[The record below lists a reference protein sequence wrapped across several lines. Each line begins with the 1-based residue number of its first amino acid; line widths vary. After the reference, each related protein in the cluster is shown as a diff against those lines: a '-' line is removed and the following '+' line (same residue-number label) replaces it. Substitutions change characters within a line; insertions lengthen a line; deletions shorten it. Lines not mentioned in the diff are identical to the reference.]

1 VKEDQ
6 YVRQAEH
13 WSTTQYADSE
23 AYLAHRAALI
33 AGLGAALAPG
43 DTVLDLACGD
53 GGLAPHL
60 ALHELRY
67 LGVDATPAMVE
78 EARRHGI
85 DAEVGDLNTYAP
97 TEPVAATT
105 CFRAIYYATDREAFF
120 RHAAGYTTR
129 KLVFDLNP
137 RQYALATVV
146 AELRTAGFE
155 DVELRPFFV
164 PQRRALPRA
173 LGGMLVAAEQ
183 AGPLARL
190 ALRYRFTYVVAASR
204 RDLRAK
210 ATAAEKAEDQQ
221 DEQDDDQDRDDAH

>member
-1 VKEDQ
+1 MKEDQ
-6 YVRQAEH
+6 YVRQAER
-13 WSTTQYADSE
+13 WSATQYADAE

-33 AGLGAALAPG
+33 AGLGTALAPG

-60 ALHELRY
+60 ARHELRY
-67 LGVDATPAMVE
+67 RGVDTTPAMVE
-78 EARRHGI
+78 EALRNGV

-97 TEPVAATT
+97 AEPVAATS
-105 CFRAIYYATDREAFF
+105 CFRAIYYATDRAAFF

-137 RQYALATVV
+137 RQYAPATVL
-146 AELRTAGFE
+146 AELRAAGFGE
-155 DVELRPFFV
+155 IVLRPFFV
-164 PQRRALPRA
+164 PQRRALPRP
-173 LGGMLVAAEQ
+173 LGRVLVAAEQ

-204 RDLRAK
+204 
-210 ATAAEKAEDQQ
+210 
-221 DEQDDDQDRDDAH
+221 